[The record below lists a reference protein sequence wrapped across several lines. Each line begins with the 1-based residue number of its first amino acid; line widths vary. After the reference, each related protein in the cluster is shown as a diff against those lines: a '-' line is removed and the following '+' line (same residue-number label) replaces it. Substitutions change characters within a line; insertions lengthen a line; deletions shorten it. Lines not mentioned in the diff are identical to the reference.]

1 MKTLIAIIIFLNTLT
16 LFGQW
21 TESTSIGSFFE
32 VAYPDTSAAYITGD
46 FGIVNKSIDGGV
58 SWSQIYDFGPFS
70 SLSDPQFINADTGFV
85 SANGG
90 VYRTLNGG
98 SAWSPI
104 SSNWTQQNGTTITR
118 IKIANERIFSSYVNN
133 DTTYFLSSDSYGTN
147 WTIIFQ
153 NYEIN
158 AQPYTYSMVDS
169 LNGHFINPNELEQV
183 LVTNNGGLSFID
195 TLQITNG
202 PIVLQAKYDFIDMQN
217 GYSYGTSGS
226 FSHPT
231 RTWNTGTFYFPIDL
245 DGFGV
250 LPILDLD
257 YNTSKLYAASIYGK
271 IFYSI
276 NKGQS
281 WVEQSTPTSN
291 TYPIMSISFANETH
305 GIAVAGNGVIY
316 TKNSS
321 ISAGI
326 NDKTINNK
334 IIIFPNPAKDVINI
348 ESLNN
353 IEFIEI
359 SLYNSEGQLVKHFE
373 TSERSLDINNTPAG
387 QYFLSIKTVNES
399 ITKKIIIK

>member
-1 MKTLIAIIIFLNTLT
+1 MKTLIIIIISLNSLT

-46 FGIVNKSIDGGV
+46 FGIVSKRVDGGV
-58 SWSQIYDFGPFS
+58 SWNQIYDFGPFS

-90 VYRTLNGG
+90 VYRTFDGG
-98 SAWSPI
+98 NTWTSI
-104 SSNWTQQNGTTITR
+104 SSNWAQQSGTPITR
-118 IKIANERIFSSYVNN
+118 IKISNERLFSSYANN
-133 DTTYFLSSDSYGTN
+133 DTTYFLSSNSYGTN

-169 LNGHFINPNELEQV
+169 LNGYFINPNELEQV

-195 TLQITNG
+195 TLHITNG
-202 PIVLQAKYDFIDMQN
+202 PIVLQAKYDFVDLQN

-276 NKGQS
+276 NNGQS
-281 WVEQSTPTSN
+281 WIEQPTPTPN
-291 TYPIMSISFANETH
+291 TYPIMSISFVNETH
-305 GIAVAGNGVIY
+305 GIAVTGNGVIY
-316 TKNSS
+316 TKNSG
-321 ISAGI
+321 ATGV
-326 NDKTINNK
+326 NDKTIDNQL
-334 IIIFPNPAKDVINI
+334 IIFPNPSSEIINI
-348 ESLNN
+348 ETLDN
-353 IEFIEI
+353 IEFIQI
-359 SLYNSEGQLVKHFE
+359 SLYNSEGQLIKGFNI
-373 TSERSLDINNTPAG
+373 SERSLNISSIPIG
-387 QYFLSIKTVNES
+387 QYFLYIRTAKES